1 MKTVLFLTKNK
12 NFYLRYLNQKLAKSF
27 KSYIDDEEGAGVIEL
42 VLILVVLIGLVLV
55 FKDKIGVLLN
65 NIFGNINSSAD
76 AIYNN

>member
-1 MKTVLFLTKNK
+1 MKTVLFLTNYPKSYIGCLRKKLKYALKN
-12 NFYLRYLNQKLAKSF
+12 
-27 KSYIDDEEGAGVIEL
+27 YIDDEEGAGVIEL

-76 AIYNN
+76 AIYNH